1 MPAPLVTGPSRNVR
15 IELGGET
22 VLHYGVLR
30 GRVDVFKREDDLS
43 TPHLQIRVVDAR
55 NQAWRVPVNVL
66 SADQSHL
73 IFHRA
78 DPLQNH
84 PLLAVLPQAAAG
96 FTSLPPSAR
105 SAASA
110 LDYFRAPL
118 FDWPTGI
125 AIPSTG
131 PGADDDLQDMLVT
144 YLKQLHDQ
152 GGELFAFGA
161 KFPEPGQQPN
171 PRPIDREFG
180 TRQGVHDIHMNQGNP
195 NPGPFAKDNGVFQD
209 GGLILKFGSRYVGL
223 FLRFA
228 TQWLPTDEATGHRLP
243 GARPIPPGGS
253 VVIDDE
259 GPTLVTHPPVYIER
273 ALVNPDGDEPG
284 REVVVIG
291 NTTVASVDLTGWSI
305 VDKNNKAD
313 VLQGVLLPAG
323 ESRRVV
329 LSGTGAQL
337 GNKGGTIT
345 LKNPGGD
352 QVHAVSYSKEDA
364 GQEDRYIRFN
374 T

>member
-1 MPAPLVTGPSRNVR
+1 
-15 IELGGET
+15 
-22 VLHYGVLR
+22 VLQYGVLR

-66 SADQSHL
+66 SADQSRL

-84 PLLAVLPQAAAG
+84 PLLAALPQVAAG
-96 FTSLPPSAR
+96 FTSLPAAVR

-118 FDWPTGI
+118 FDWPTGV

-131 PGADDDLQDMLVT
+131 PGANDDLQDVLVT

-152 GGELFAFGA
+152 DGELFAFGS
-161 KFPEPGQQPN
+161 KFPEPGQQSD

-180 TRQGVHDIHMNQGNP
+180 TTQGLHDIHMNQGNP
-195 NPGPFAKDNGVFQD
+195 KPGPFADDNGVFQD

-228 TQWLPTDEATGHRLP
+228 TQWLPTDDTTGHRLP
-243 GARPIPPGGS
+243 EARLIPAGG
-253 VVIDDE
+253 VVVTDDE

-305 VDKNNKAD
+305 VYKNNKAD

-345 LKNPGGD
+345 LKDCIGN

-364 GQEDRYIRFN
+364 DQEDRYIRFN

>member
-1 MPAPLVTGPSRNVR
+1 
-15 IELGGET
+15 

-43 TPHLQIRVVDAR
+43 TPHLQIRVVDGH

-66 SADQSHL
+66 SADQSRL
-73 IFHRA
+73 VVHRA

-84 PLLAVLPQAAAG
+84 PLLAALPQVAAG
-96 FTSLPPSAR
+96 FTLLPPSAR
-105 SAASA
+105 AAASA

-118 FDWPTGI
+118 FDWPNGV
-125 AIPSTG
+125 AIPHAG
-131 PGADDDLQDMLVT
+131 PGADDDLQDMLIT
-144 YLKQLHDQ
+144 YLHHLREQ

-171 PRPIDREFG
+171 PRPIDREFR
-180 TRQGVHDIHMNQGNP
+180 TNQGIHDIHLNQGNP
-195 NPGPFAKDNGVFQD
+195 NPGPFANDNGVFQD
-209 GGLILKFGSRYVGL
+209 GGLVLRFGSRSVGL

-228 TQWLPTDEATGHRLP
+228 TQWLPTDDATGHRSP
-243 GARPIPPGGS
+243 GARPIPAGGS
-253 VVIDDE
+253 IILDDE
-259 GPTLVTHPPVYIER
+259 EPTLVTHPPVYIER

-284 REVVVIG
+284 HEVVVVG
-291 NTTVASVDLTGWSI
+291 NTTVTSIDLTGWSI
-305 VDKNNKAD
+305 IDKNNKAD
-313 VLQGVLLPAG
+313 VLRGVLLPAG

-329 LSGTGAQL
+329 LSGAGAQL

-345 LKNPGGD
+345 LKNAAGE

-364 GQEDRYIRFN
+364 AQEDRYIRFN

>member
-1 MPAPLVTGPSRNVR
+1 
-15 IELGGET
+15 

-30 GRVDVFKREDDLS
+30 GRVDVFKREDDHS
-43 TPHLQIRVVDAR
+43 TPHLQIRVIDGH

-73 IFHRA
+73 VFHRA
-78 DPLQNH
+78 DPFQNN
-84 PLLAVLPQAAAG
+84 PIIAALPQVAPG
-96 FTSLPPSAR
+96 FTLLLSSTR

-118 FDWPTGI
+118 FDWPNGI
-125 AIPSTG
+125 AIPHTG
-131 PGADDDLQDMLVT
+131 PGATDDLQDVLVT
-144 YLKQLHDQ
+144 YLQQLHDQ

-171 PRPIDREFG
+171 PRPIDREFR
-180 TRQGVHDIHMNQGNP
+180 TIQGIHDIHMNQGNP

-209 GGLILKFGSRYVGL
+209 GGLVLKFGSRYVGL
-223 FLRFA
+223 FLRFT
-228 TQWLPTDEATGHRLP
+228 TQWLPTNNATGHRSP
-243 GARPIPPGGS
+243 GAQRIPPGGS
-253 VVIDDE
+253 PGGDDNW
-259 GPTLVTHPPVYIER
+259 PPLVTHPPVYIER
-273 ALVNPDGDEPG
+273 ALVNLDGDESG

-291 NTTVASVDLTGWSI
+291 NTTVELVDLTGWSI

-313 VLQGVLLPAG
+313 VLSGVLLPSG

-329 LSGTGAQL
+329 LTGNGAQL
-337 GNKGGTIT
+337 SNKGGTIT
-345 LKNPGGD
+345 LRNPAGE
-352 QVHAVSYSKEDA
+352 QVHAVSYSQEDA

>member
-1 MPAPLVTGPSRNVR
+1 
-15 IELGGET
+15 
-22 VLHYGVLR
+22 VLR

-43 TPHLQIRVVDAR
+43 TPHLQIRVVDAH

-66 SADQSHL
+66 SADQSRL

-78 DPLQNH
+78 DPFQNN
-84 PLLAVLPQAAAG
+84 PILGTLPQVAAG
-96 FTSLPPSAR
+96 FTLLPPSAR

-118 FDWPTGI
+118 FDWPNGV

-131 PGADDDLQDMLVT
+131 PGADDDLQDVFVT
-144 YLKQLHDQ
+144 YLKQLRDQ

-161 KFPEPGQQPN
+161 KFPEPGQSPN
-171 PRPIDREFG
+171 PRPIDREFR
-180 TRQGVHDIHMNQGNP
+180 TVQGVHDIHMNQGNP
-195 NPGPFAKDNGVFQD
+195 NPGPFARDNGVFQD
-209 GGLILKFGSRYVGL
+209 GGLILKFGSRHVGL

-228 TQWLPTDEATGHRLP
+228 TQWLPTDNATGHRSP
-243 GARPIPPGGS
+243 GAEPIPAGGS
-253 VVIDDE
+253 PDSGGG
-259 GPTLVTHPPVYIER
+259 GPTPVTHPVVYIER

-284 REVVVIG
+284 KEVVVIG
-291 NTTVASVDLTGWSI
+291 NTTVATVDLTGWSI
-305 VDKNNKAD
+305 VDKHNKAD
-313 VLQGVLLPAG
+313 VLTGVFLPAG

-329 LSGTGAQL
+329 LSGNGAQL
-337 GNKGGTIT
+337 GNKGGTII
-345 LKNPGGD
+345 LKNRAGD

-364 GQEDRYIRFN
+364 DQEDRYIRFN

>member
-1 MPAPLVTGPSRNVR
+1 LSEEEK
-15 IELGGET
+15 I

-43 TPHLQIRVVDAR
+43 TPHLQIRVVDGR

-66 SADQSHL
+66 SADQSRL

-84 PLLAVLPQAAAG
+84 PLLAALPQVTAG

-118 FDWPTGI
+118 FDWPTGV

-131 PGADDDLQDMLVT
+131 PGADDDLQDMLIT

-171 PRPIDREFG
+171 PRPIDREFR
-180 TRQGVHDIHMNQGNP
+180 TMQGIHDIHMNQGNP

-209 GGLILKFGSRYVGL
+209 GGLILKFSSRHVGL

-228 TQWLPTDEATGHRLP
+228 TQWLPTDNATGHRSP
-243 GARPIPPGGS
+243 GAQPIRAGEDLGGGDDGPP
-253 VVIDDE
+253 
-259 GPTLVTHPPVYIER
+259 LVTHPPVYIER

-291 NTTVASVDLTGWSI
+291 NTTVASIDLTGWSI

-313 VLQGVLLPAG
+313 VLRGLVLPAG

-329 LSGTGAQL
+329 LSGAGAQL

-345 LKNPGGD
+345 LKNPAGA

-364 GQEDRYIRFN
+364 DQEDRYIRFN

>member
-1 MPAPLVTGPSRNVR
+1 LSWEGK
-15 IELGGET
+15 I

-43 TPHLQIRVVDAR
+43 SPHLQIRVVDGHG
-55 NQAWRVPVNVL
+55 QAWRVPVNVL
-66 SADQSHL
+66 SADQSL
-73 IFHRA
+73 LVFHRA
-78 DPLQNH
+78 DPFQNN
-84 PLLAVLPQAAAG
+84 PIIAALPQVAAG
-96 FTSLPPSAR
+96 FTPLPPPAR

-118 FDWPTGI
+118 FDWPTGV
-125 AIPSTG
+125 AIPHTG
-131 PGADDDLQDMLVT
+131 PGADDDLQDALVT
-144 YLKQLHDQ
+144 YLKQLRDQ

-161 KFPEPGQQPN
+161 KFPEPGEQPN
-171 PRPIDREFG
+171 PRPIDHEFD
-180 TRQGVHDIHMNQGNP
+180 TVQGVHDIHMNQGNA

-209 GGLILKFGSRYVGL
+209 GGLILKFSSRYVGL

-228 TQWLPTDEATGHRLP
+228 TQWLPTDNATGHRSP
-243 GARPIPPGGS
+243 EAQQIPAGGS
-253 VVIDDE
+253 PLAGGG
-259 GPTLVTHPPVYIER
+259 GPTLVTHPTVYIER

-284 REVVVIG
+284 KEVVVIG

-313 VLQGVLLPAG
+313 VLSGVLLPAG

-329 LSGTGAQL
+329 LSGNGAQL
-337 GNKGGTIT
+337 SNKGGTII
-345 LKNPGGD
+345 LKNPAGD

-364 GQEDRYIRFN
+364 DQEDRYMRFN